1 VVQDIEIWS
10 IQHEVRLLLLFM
22 WMGRDYV
29 FELGPPAGLLFT
41 PKAIYESGDPWW
53 NEVDR
58 GKLLTRPSE
67 LSGNFTRRDIW

>member
-1 VVQDIEIWS
+1 MPQLSVLEDDHVDR
-10 IQHEVRLLLLFM
+10 VRP
-22 WMGRDYV
+22 V
-29 FELGPPAGLLFT
+29 FKLGPPAGLLFT